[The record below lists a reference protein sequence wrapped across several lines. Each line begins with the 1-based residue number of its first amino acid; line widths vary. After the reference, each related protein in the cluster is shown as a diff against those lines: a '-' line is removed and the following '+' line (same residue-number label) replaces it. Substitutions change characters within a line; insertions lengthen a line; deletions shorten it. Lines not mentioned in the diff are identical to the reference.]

1 MLRFSSLWQTWH
13 FFALWAN
20 TRSSGS
26 RTSAEPSLQDKRHS
40 ESLKNRTR
48 ANLFSPLQLPALF
61 WTFRSGCPK
70 TGTPDAGTNRLLHSH
85 NATDCWCPLLQ
96 RRRKRIWRGEHWVA
110 ETGLCQVVRLPSVGD
125 GWRLSQKVGGE
136 SDCSV
141 ENNTDFQKARR
152 GHWWH
157 LGTSYNNIDNS
168 RVWLWGRA
176 GFAIMAISNVLL
188 ISIIGG
194 VC

>member
-96 RRRKRIWRGEHWVA
+96 RRRKRIWRGQHWVA
-110 ETGLCQVVRLPSVGD
+110 ETGLCQVVRLPSVGLVMGGACHKRWAGD
-125 GWRLSQKVGGE
+125 VVAVWRIMLIFRRP
-136 SDCSV
+136 V
-141 ENNTDFQKARR
+141 EA
-152 GHWWH
+152 
-157 LGTSYNNIDNS
+157 
-168 RVWLWGRA
+168 
-176 GFAIMAISNVLL
+176 
-188 ISIIGG
+188 IGG
-194 VC
+194 IWEHLIRVSTTT